1 MQSEGNCP
9 QPGGVGLKR
18 LVIDYEKC
26 VGCELCAMRC
36 SLEKTGMV
44 NPSRARIHIVRI
56 EEEGIMMPAVCRH
69 CDQPAC
75 IPACPV
81 KNCITRDAETGLVSI
96 NAELCIGCKKCT
108 EACPY
113 GGPTGVPREN
123 PRPKQSSTIKVLC
136 DLCRG
141 NPACVEFCPTGCLRY
156 TEADPALAEREKKG
170 KEELATL
177 IAQRK

>member
-1 MQSEGNCP
+1 M
-9 QPGGVGLKR
+9 KR

-36 SLEKTGMV
+36 SLEKTGSMV
-44 NPSRARIHIVRI
+44 NPSQARIHLVRV

-69 CDQPAC
+69 CDEPKC

-81 KNCITRDAETGLVSI
+81 RNCMTKDSKTGLVSI

-113 GGPTGVPREN
+113 GGPVGIPREN
-123 PRPKQSSTIKVLC
+123 PKPKQSSTIKVLC
-136 DLCRG
+136 DLCHG
-141 NPACVEFCPTGCLRY
+141 NPVCVEFCPTACLQY

-170 KEELATL
+170 KEELAAL